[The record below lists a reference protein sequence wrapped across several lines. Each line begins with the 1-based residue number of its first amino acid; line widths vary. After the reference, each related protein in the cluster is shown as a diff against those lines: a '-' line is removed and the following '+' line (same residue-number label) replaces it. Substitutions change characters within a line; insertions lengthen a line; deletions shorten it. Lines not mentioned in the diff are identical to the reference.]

1 MNVVLTSEDMV
12 LATEPVVRR
21 APLRVHVLDA
31 TADAAA
37 WDRFVVSRPEATFFH
52 LAGWREVVE
61 RVYGHRSFYLYAER
75 DGRIEAVLPL
85 ARIRSRLFGDALVS
99 TPFCVYGG
107 AIGEPLACTALEEEA
122 CRLAEDLG
130 VDYLELRHRER
141 RHPGWPC
148 RDDLYVTFRKAIHP
162 DPERNLAAIPRKQR
176 AMIRKGEKAGLRA
189 VEEPDVERFFRV
201 YSESVRN
208 LGTPVFP
215 KRWFRALK
223 EVFGQACSVL
233 TVYRGAE
240 PVASVMS
247 FHFRDEVL
255 PYYGGGTR
263 AARALKANDFMYWE
277 VMRRACQ
284 RGARIF
290 DYGRSKVGTGSYRF
304 KKHWGFEPEP
314 LRYEYHLVRAR
325 AVPDVNPLNPKYRM
339 AAAVWRRLPLAL
351 TRLVGPMIA
360 RGLG

>member
-1 MNVVLTSEDMV
+1 MCGRFVRSRPAAEYAALFGAEPVAALPPSWNVAPGQAV
-12 LATEPVVRR
+12 LAVRQGGGAARELVALRWGYVPPWARDPRRGPRPINAR
-21 APLRVHVLDA
+21 AE
-31 TADAAA
+31 TAA
-37 WDRFVVSRPEATFFH
+37 
-52 LAGWREVVE
+52 
-61 RVYGHRSFYLYAER
+61 
-75 DGRIEAVLPL
+75 
-85 ARIRSRLFGDALVS
+85 RSRLFGDALIS

-130 VDYLELRHRER
+130 VDYLELRHLER
-141 RHPGWPC
+141 RHPTWPA
-148 RDDLYVTFRKAIHP
+148 RDDLYVTFRKALHP
-162 DPERNLAAIPRKQR
+162 DPERNLAAVPRKQR
-176 AMIRKGEKAGLRA
+176 AMIRKGEQAGLHA
-189 VEEPDVERFFRV
+189 VEERGVDRFFRV

-215 KRWFRALK
+215 KRWFRALR
-223 EVFGQACSVL
+223 EVFGEACSVL

-263 AARALKANDFMYWE
+263 AARALRANDYMYWE

-284 RGARIF
+284 RGARVF

-304 KKHWGFEPEP
+304 KKHWGFEPQP
-314 LRYEYHLVRAR
+314 LHYEYHLVKAR
-325 AVPDVNPLNPKYRM
+325 RVPDLNPLNPKYRA
-339 AAAVWRRLPLAL
+339 AAAVWKRLPLPL
-351 TRLVGPMIA
+351 TRILGPMIA
-360 RGLG
+360 RSLG

>member
-1 MNVVLTSEDMV
+1 MNVVLESEPMV
-12 LATEPVVRR
+12 LASEPAVRR

-31 TADAAA
+31 TADVGA
-37 WDRFVVSRPEATFFH
+37 WDRFVVTRPEATFFH
-52 LAGWREVVE
+52 LAGWREVIE

-85 ARIRSRLFGDALVS
+85 ARIRSRLFGDALIS

-107 AIGEPLACTALEEEA
+107 AVGEPLACTALEEEA

-130 VDYLELRHRER
+130 VDYLELRHLER
-141 RHPGWPC
+141 RHPTWPA
-148 RDDLYVTFRKAIHP
+148 RDDLYVTFRKALHP
-162 DPERNLAAIPRKQR
+162 DPERNLAAVPRKQR
-176 AMIRKGEKAGLRA
+176 AMIRKGEQAGLHA
-189 VEEPDVERFFRV
+189 VEEEGVERFFRV

-215 KRWFRALK
+215 KRWFRALR
-223 EVFGQACSVL
+223 EVFGGACSVL

-263 AARALKANDFMYWE
+263 AARALKANDYMYWE
-277 VMRRACQ
+277 VMRRACL
-284 RGARIF
+284 RGARVF

-304 KKHWGFEPEP
+304 KKHWGFEPQP
-314 LRYEYHLVRAR
+314 LHYEYHLVKAR
-325 AVPDVNPLNPKYRM
+325 RVPDVNPLNPKYRA
-339 AAAVWRRLPLAL
+339 AAAVWRRLPLPL
-351 TRLVGPMIA
+351 TRVLGPMIA
-360 RGLG
+360 RSLG